1 MVNNLSVKLMVG
13 TVLGFLSGLG
23 VGGGS
28 LLLLW
33 LTLVVGM
40 APEAARTVNLIFFL
54 PSALVACAIRLKK
67 GSLKIVPLL
76 PAIVSG
82 CIAAAVFSLLAG
94 IMDQGILKKLFGI
107 LLILAGIR
115 EICYRPRKFR

>member
-1 MVNNLSVKLMVG
+1 MVNSLSIKLLVG

-33 LTLVVGM
+33 LTLVAGM
-40 APEAARTVNLIFFL
+40 PPEAARTVNLVFFL
-54 PSALVACAIRLKK
+54 PSALVVCAIRLKK
-67 GSLKIVPLL
+67 GKLKIGPLL

-82 CIAAAVFSLLAG
+82 CIAAALFSLLSG
-94 IMDQGILKKLFGI
+94 LMDGEILKKLFGI

-115 EICYRPRKFR
+115 EIGYRPRKFR

>member
-94 IMDQGILKKLFGI
+94 IMDQSILKKLFGI

-115 EICYRPRKFR
+115 EIGYRPRKFR

>member
-1 MVNNLSVKLMVG
+1 MVNNLSVQLLVG

-33 LTLVVGM
+33 LTLVAGM

-67 GSLKIVPLL
+67 GSLKIGPLL

-94 IMDQGILKKLFGI
+94 IMDQSILKKLFGI

-115 EICYRPRKFR
+115 EIGYRPRKFR